1 LKRERLYFTDSK
13 IETEVE
19 NVVSYDGFVRQL
31 QIFYKTIMRIIFLFI
46 NHLRLLAK
54 FIKVDGY
61 RARPSEKVL

>member
-19 NVVSYDGFVRQL
+19 MVVSYDGFVGQL
-31 QIFYKTIMRIIFLFI
+31 QMFYKRIMRIIFLFI

-54 FIKVDGY
+54 LDKVD
-61 RARPSEKVL
+61 R